1 MVGAPSNES
10 SRPLPE
16 GPPRREKT
24 DTDRHVFTCT
34 AAVGAIGLMA
44 GGAGATATA
53 RVRGDLARPGA
64 ALDRRVYG
72 QNLEFMGRQFKG
84 GIIAAEESRAPTFG
98 PGLRTDVF
106 EALTDLGI
114 THLRWP
120 GGCFADAY
128 HWRDGVGDD
137 RPGYMNPMWGNP
149 MIRMAFMVMG
159 EIRTPVGSYLD
170 NRFGTDEFMEYCRAL
185 GAEPS
190 LTASMEAETPDE
202 AAAWVAYLRD
212 RFGADAVPVWSV
224 GNEQWNPFEHNGNFR
239 RPGRYVERYHQW
251 ARAMRRE
258 NPSIKLVASGQDP
271 LVDSKWNR
279 VILEGIGR
287 AMDYFSLHV
296 YVPMRF
302 LARDLPDNDAT
313 YWVVAASH
321 RYVERSIELVV
332 ESMRATLGQAL
343 PVSLDEWNILATARN
358 FIVPKACMRE
368 AVGVAGIIHVVHRNA
383 EHVRLANQ
391 FAPVNAAAPA
401 IITDRDRLARTPVY
415 HVLRLYSRRGLPRVC
430 PVEVFSPTFTSKN
443 LGRVRAYTD
452 TPVIDAS
459 LTAEGKKACLFLIN
473 RNPREE
479 VLVEL
484 EIEGIKPG
492 VEACLETVTG
502 PDSYRSTNLVGEPE
516 VVSPITQDVA
526 WPERMKLPP
535 CSVSAL
541 APSAGMP

>member
-1 MVGAPSNES
+1 M
-10 SRPLPE
+10 
-16 GPPRREKT
+16 
-24 DTDRHVFTCT
+24 
-34 AAVGAIGLMA
+34 
-44 GGAGATATA
+44 GGDAKQSA

-64 ALDRRVYG
+64 VLDPRVYG

-84 GIIAAEESRAPTFG
+84 GIIAAEGSRAPTFG
-98 PGLRTDVF
+98 PGLRADVRN
-106 EALTDLGI
+106 ALADLGI

-128 HWRDGVGDD
+128 HWRDGVGHD

-149 MIRMAFMVMG
+149 MIRMAFLLMG
-159 EIRTPVGSYLD
+159 EFRTPVGSHLD

-190 LTASMEAETPDE
+190 LTASMEAKAPDE

-239 RPGRYVERYHQW
+239 RPGRYVKRYHQW
-251 ARAMRRE
+251 AQAMRRE

-271 LVDSKWNR
+271 LLDSKWNR

-302 LARDLPDNDAT
+302 LGRDLPNDDAT
-313 YWVVAASH
+313 YLVVAASH

-332 ESMRATLGQAL
+332 ESMRATLGQVL

-383 EHVRLANQ
+383 EHVRLADQ
-391 FAPVNAAAPA
+391 FAPVNAASPA
-401 IITDRDRLARTPVY
+401 IITDRDGLARTPVY
-415 HVLRLYSRRGLPRVC
+415 HVLRLYSKRGLSRVC
-430 PVEVFSPTFTSKN
+430 PVEVSSPAFASKK
-443 LGRVRAYTD
+443 LARVPAYTD

-459 LTAEGKKACLFLIN
+459 LTADDKNACLFLIN
-473 RNPREE
+473 RHPRKD

-492 VEACLETVTG
+492 VEARLETVTS
-502 PDSYRSTNLVGEPE
+502 PDSYRSRNLVGQPE
-516 VVSPITQDVA
+516 VVRSITQDVA
-526 WPERMKLPP
+526 WPERIMLPR

-541 APSAGMP
+541 APSTGRLDVILRPDVVSAE